1 MANAIK
7 YLSMSLPI
15 SKIIAITVSGYAA
28 RVVSSQM
35 LPQPIIA
42 ISNNRNIARTFN
54 IFQGTTGVF
63 LKTRFYKNSLK
74 HIPICLNHLWKNKY
88 ISEKDM
94 VLLIAL
100 GYPGS
105 GRRMNT
111 LQTLYIKDLINNF
124 SWR

>member
-54 IFQGTTGVF
+54 IFQGTREREGGGGGE
-63 LKTRFYKNSLK
+63 RCIS
-74 HIPICLNHLWKNKY
+74 KNK
-88 ISEKDM
+88 
-94 VLLIAL
+94 VL
-100 GYPGS
+100 
-105 GRRMNT
+105 
-111 LQTLYIKDLINNF
+111 
-124 SWR
+124 